1 MPNDELNQE
10 LHWLEQQAAD
20 LHIPLQ
26 PAHLEKFRHLLLALA
41 SWNEQ
46 MNLTALRTWPEM
58 VEKHILDSVLL
69 LAHTDW
75 PQGRRVC
82 DLGTGAGFPGL
93 VLAILFQE
101 TEFLLLDGTRKKL
114 QFVDQMIREL
124 ELHNCRTLH
133 GRAEEIAR
141 LAPYRET
148 FSIVVTRAMAAMP
161 FLVEVSMPLLA
172 LGGYLIA
179 WKGPNVQEELPRHS
193 DTWKRLGAGRMN
205 IVTGT
210 LPRMQETRTWIFI
223 EKVAPT
229 PPHYPRTLSKMK
241 KAPIL

>member
-1 MPNDELNQE
+1 MPNDELDQE
-10 LHWLEQQAAD
+10 LQWLEQQAAE

-26 PAHLEKFRHLLLALA
+26 PVHLDQFRHLLLALA
-41 SWNEQ
+41 SWNER
-46 MNLTALRTWPEM
+46 MNLTAIRTWPEM
-58 VEKHILDSVLL
+58 VEKHILDSMLF
-69 LAHTDW
+69 LAHTRW

-101 TEFLLLDGTRKKL
+101 AEFFLLDGTRKKL

-141 LAPYRET
+141 HADFRET
-148 FSIVVTRAMAAMP
+148 FSIVVSRAMAAMP
-161 FLVEVSMPLLA
+161 FLVETSMPLLS
-172 LGGYLIA
+172 LGGFLIA
-179 WKGPNVQEELPRHS
+179 WKGPNYAEELPRHP
-193 DTWKRLGAGRMN
+193 DAWKRLGAGKVD
-205 IVTGT
+205 IYCGT
-210 LPRMQETRTWIFI
+210 LPRRQEARTWIVV

-229 PPHYPRTLSKMK
+229 PPHYPRALSKMK